1 MLNSKVAKIKKLKGS
16 SKKFRWTPFAVFFF
30 VLFAIEAATL
40 IGSLVW
46 TFLNALK
53 DRHEYME
60 NCISLPKDWLFNNF
74 IRAFEQLS
82 ASGKNIFVMFY
93 NSLWLSILGPTIG
106 IATQAMASYVMSK
119 YKFPGKNIIW
129 GIMITTMIIPI
140 DGSTASSYRMYQIL
154 GIYNSPLFLVTSV
167 TGLGGSMMM
176 IAAFNG
182 VSRTYAEAAFM
193 EGAGH
198 FRVFWQIMLPQI
210 FGLLSALWIT
220 SFIGSWNNYMG
231 PLMWLPD
238 YITLSTGLYIYQEE
252 NIRSLDT
259 PVLFAGAL
267 LCMIPVVTLFIIFQD
282 KLMNLSF
289 GGGIK
294 G

>member
-1 MLNSKVAKIKKLKGS
+1 MLNSKVTKIKKLKGL
-16 SKKFRWTPFAVFFF
+16 SKKFYWTPFAVLFFT
-30 VLFAIEAATL
+30 LFAIEALTL
-40 IGSLVW
+40 IGALVW

-82 ASGKNIFVMFY
+82 ASGKNVFVMFY
-93 NSLWLSILGPTIG
+93 NSLWLSILGPTIA

-140 DGSTASSYRMYQIL
+140 YGSTASSYRMYQVL

-210 FGLLSALWIT
+210 FGLISALWIT